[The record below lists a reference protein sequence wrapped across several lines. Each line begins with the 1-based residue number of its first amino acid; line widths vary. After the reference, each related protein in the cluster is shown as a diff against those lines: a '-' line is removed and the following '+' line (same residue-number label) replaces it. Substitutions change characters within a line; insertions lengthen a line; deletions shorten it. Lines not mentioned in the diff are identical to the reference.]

1 MGMKKVLVTGGACFV
16 GSHLCDR
23 LIQDGHEVICL
34 DNLFTGSRAN
44 IAQLLDNPRFT
55 FVERDVQQPFFAKVD
70 WIFNLACP
78 ASPVHYQHEPVET
91 VRTNVLGMM
100 NMLELAKAT
109 GARILQAST
118 SEVYGDPLEHPQ
130 KETYW
135 GNVDPISRR
144 GCYDEGKRCAETLC
158 FDYHREYGVDIRVI
172 RIFNTYGPRMAQND
186 GRVVSNFI
194 LQALRSEPVT
204 IYGDG
209 SHTRSFQYVD
219 DLVEGMVKM
228 MLQEG
233 FVGPVNVGNP
243 GEFTLIELAKIVI
256 EMTGSPSQIVHQA
269 ETDHDPKKRK
279 ADITLAKEKLNWD
292 PKIPLRE
299 GLEKTIAYFRSVI

>member
-1 MGMKKVLVTGGACFV
+1 
-16 GSHLCDR
+16 
-23 LIQDGHEVICL
+23 
-34 DNLFTGSRAN
+34 
-44 IAQLLDNPRFT
+44 
-55 FVERDVQQPFFAKVD
+55 
-70 WIFNLACP
+70 
-78 ASPVHYQHEPVET
+78 
-91 VRTNVLGMM
+91 
-100 NMLELAKAT
+100 
-109 GARILQAST
+109 
-118 SEVYGDPLEHPQ
+118 
-130 KETYW
+130 
-135 GNVDPISRR
+135 
-144 GCYDEGKRCAETLC
+144 LC